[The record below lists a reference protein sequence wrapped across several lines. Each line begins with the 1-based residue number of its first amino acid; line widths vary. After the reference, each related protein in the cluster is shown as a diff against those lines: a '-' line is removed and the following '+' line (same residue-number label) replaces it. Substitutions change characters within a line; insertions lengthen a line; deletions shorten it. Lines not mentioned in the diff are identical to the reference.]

1 MERVPQRVEA
11 EFDRLVQHYV
21 TNKHLFEIFL
31 GSLKLQLEGDPRLKP
46 LIHSMRVRVKDS
58 EHLRDKL
65 RRKWLE
71 AKKEGKTFKVT
82 PEDLFVKINDLA
94 GCRLIHLYTRQI
106 QPIDAVLQALF
117 REQGYRVLEGPT
129 ARTWDDESRAFF
141 SEIGIAT
148 KQKPK
153 NFYTSVHYVIEA
165 NSRSKITCE
174 IQVRT
179 LPEEVWGEVDHT
191 LNYPHPSRFVPC
203 VEQLKVLARVT
214 SSCTRLVDSIF
225 LSQEAAGARVAMNAP
240 TRGGARSGRRPRQ
253 RSLPGASATT
263 RRASSRVKGRS

>member
-1 MERVPQRVEA
+1 METEI
-11 EFDRLVQHYV
+11 DRLVRRYV
-21 TNKHLFEIFL
+21 TSKHLFEIFL
-31 GSLKLQLEGDPRLKP
+31 GSLKLQLDGDPRLKP
-46 LIHSMRVRVKDS
+46 LIHSTRGRVKDP

-71 AKKEGKTFKVT
+71 AKEDGETFDVT
-82 PEDLFVKINDLA
+82 PDNLFVKINDLA

-106 QPIDAVLQALF
+106 QPIDAALKALF
-117 REQGYRVLEGPT
+117 IEQGYRVMEGPI

-141 SEIGIAT
+141 GDIGIAT

-191 LNYPHPSRFVPC
+191 LNYPHPTGFVPC

-225 LSQEAAGARVAMNAP
+225 LSHEAGVRAAMDP
-240 TRGGARSGRRPRQ
+240 RTPGGAEVGRRPRQ
-253 RSLPGASATT
+253 SPLPKTGAST
-263 RRASSRVKGRS
+263 RRASSRTRRRS